1 MRIEIHFESR
11 GINEKVSVAIR
22 PGASDKR
29 KTIEKQVTINGV
41 TQSLMKALRGRL
53 VAVSFKSQDLY
64 LLRGGP
70 KYRRDWIDTL
80 LETLRPTYKDLSSKY
95 QKIVVQRNRL
105 LKTISESGRLSVSDQ
120 DQLKVWDVQLAKF
133 GATIIKQRLDLL
145 AELLPK
151 AEKFQE
157 HISGRREV
165 LSATYLFSAKEAEA
179 SASIA
184 REELSEPEQS
194 PIPMEELRGAEESVI
209 ANSMIKIM
217 KQKRAEEIARKQ
229 TVVGPH
235 RDDICFTLNGS
246 NACDFA
252 SQGQQRSLILSLK
265 LAELERVSEMLDEPP
280 ILLLDDVLSELD
292 LTRQGCSCR

>member
-1 MRIEIHFESR
+1 
-11 GINEKVSVAIR
+11 
-22 PGASDKR
+22 
-29 KTIEKQVTINGV
+29 
-41 TQSLMKALRGRL
+41 MKALRGRL

-70 KYRRDWIDTL
+70 KYRRDWIDAFCWRLCARRT
-80 LETLRPTYKDLSSKY
+80 ETFPVNIKRS
-95 QKIVVQRNRL
+95 VQRNRL

-120 DQLKVWDVQLAKF
+120 DQRKYGTFRLPIRRE
-133 GATIIKQRLDLL
+133 TIIKQRLDLL

-179 SASIA
+179 SASFA
-184 REELSEPEQS
+184 REELSESEQS
-194 PIPMEELRGAEESVI
+194 PIPMEELRGAEESAI

-217 KQKRAEEIARKQ
+217 RQKRAEEIARKQ

-235 RDDICFTLNGS
+235 RDDICFTLER
-246 NACDFA
+246 
-252 SQGQQRSLILSLK
+252 QQRL
-265 LAELERVSEMLDEPP
+265 
-280 ILLLDDVLSELD
+280 
-292 LTRQGCSCR
+292 